1 MNNATMNNEY
11 MLFHGYVFS
20 SPGLKVLG
28 HMVTTSNF
36 LRNHEIIFQCGCTIL
51 HSHQQWTRV
60 SVFLHLFQCLLL
72 SDFCS
77 SPTESGI
84 YQRVS
89 SKRNQLRKD
98 LSENSKSGRLARGL
112 DWNGPWGCIAETY
125 LESLEAVAKLSSF
138 GL

>member
-1 MNNATMNNEY
+1 MCKFLGGHVFISPRYIPRSRSARFFGNQ
-11 MLFHGYVFS
+11 LFNH
-20 SPGLKVLG
+20 
-28 HMVTTSNF
+28 
-36 LRNHEIIFQCGCTIL
+36 LRNCQTVCQSGCTIL